1 MTHEKKPA
9 LLSSTEV
16 IALPP
21 LKMVLV
27 HAKDDRE
34 RVLAAVI
41 ASAEPKTEPV
51 KPQAVK
57 KLIAH
62 LEKNK
67 STTEERG

>member
-1 MTHEKKPA
+1 MMTNERNPT
-9 LLSSTEV
+9 LLSLTEV

-34 RVLAAVI
+34 RMLTAVI

-51 KPQAVK
+51 KPQALK

-62 LEKNK
+62 LENQPA
-67 STTEERG
+67 TEERG

>member
-1 MTHEKKPA
+1 MTSERNPT
-9 LLSSTEV
+9 LLSLTEV

-34 RVLAAVI
+34 RMLAAVI
-41 ASAEPKTEPV
+41 ESAEPCEEHV
-51 KPQAVK
+51 QPQALK

-62 LEKNK
+62 LENRPA
-67 STTEERG
+67 TEERG